1 MPANSDQPSAVSD
14 QPEDSID
21 PVVTEPKSA
30 AVDAADELVLI
41 DAEIK
46 QLFQLQ
52 EASMKKLKSA
62 AGVGTIVRSRNGSR
76 VMLKDELPAGQLKA
90 FKTTCFSRYSI
101 VVTPASTRGKG

>member
-1 MPANSDQPSAVSD
+1 MPLTPDTDPTPDEILDQLV
-14 QPEDSID
+14 E
-21 PVVTEPKSA
+21 EPLPATGKPTA
-30 AVDAADELVLI
+30 IDAADELVLI

-52 EASMKKLKSA
+52 EASLKKLKAS

-76 VMLKDELPAGQLKA
+76 VMIRDELPAGQLKA

-101 VVTPASTRGKG
+101 IVTPPSNRGK